1 MSKIKK
7 KNRKNATLKE
17 RAASEVSAKKE
28 YFRSD
33 DYPTLSRQ
41 ASRMMKE
48 KYIRER
54 KDHSKDKESDKGQ
67 TTGEAGTQATEQ
79 VQASGRWAAAEL
91 VGTTGRM
98 VRQGREYAKKKA
110 KAAQRDTPIS
120 PADDPPKQPTC
131 TPPEVMPPKEF
142 DPAPLTHQSPPPKV
156 PSPMENSIL
165 GQAPPATAPKEL
177 KPKKRPIP
185 ANAPKERQ
193 PGGQEPI
200 PHLEKEPRQSRKM
213 AKPLKERPIDLKIKE
228 RPSMA
233 APKGS
238 DIPSRTVLSSRPNEA
253 KPGKYAPGKG
263 YEKGPPP
270 IKALQIHGET
280 EKTLSSSQPRQKPKM
295 AVPLDQRRAL
305 VEKQKASPYAARD
318 GVPFAPPDTPS
329 PANFTSPSPLSMPMS
344 PSQPDPQQ
352 PPGAASMKN
361 LSIDKTRKFFK
372 ERQRFSQKDI
382 EHTGKPALSLKTR
395 RANGTPAVRPGPQGP
410 PAAAQRAAGA
420 ARRQAQRKMLAHPKK
435 AVRSSVE
442 ALRRIAQTAAKAVS
456 TVTSAVTA
464 LVGGGILLTALV
476 IVIVIA
482 AVANSP
488 FGLFYAQEPNA
499 PGTVSVA
506 QAVGSVKEA
515 YNAKLEELQTGDYD
529 SIDIQGQAP
538 DWTDVLAVFAVK
550 LAGADVDGLDVATLD
565 PDRVSKLTAV
575 FLDMTAITTEVETI
589 AHPASGNREA
599 WTEKI
604 LHITITPK
612 TADDMRT
619 IYNFTPYQN
628 SALDELLGDRPTL
641 SSLAGSLDITGADE
655 REVLAALPA
664 DLEQARRDTVEKAL
678 SLVGKVNYFWG
689 GKSHAIGWDDRWGT
703 LRKVTAAG
711 SPSTGTYRPF
721 GLDCSGMID
730 WALRN
735 AGLPSDGNWY
745 IGTNLTRVSASEARP
760 GDMALFPDASHIGI
774 VVGRNDAGKLLVCHC
789 SSGRNNVVVTEF
801 SATGFTVVGRPNMFD

>member
-156 PSPMENSIL
+156 PSPMENSIP

-177 KPKKRPIP
+177 RPKKRPIP

-193 PGGQEPI
+193 PGGHEPI
-200 PHLEKEPRQSRKM
+200 PCLEKEPWQPRKM
-213 AKPLKERPIDLKIKE
+213 AKPLKERPIDFKIKE
-228 RPSMA
+228 RPSVA

-238 DIPSRTVLSSRPNEA
+238 DIPSQLVPSLRPNEI
-253 KPGKYAPGKG
+253 KPGKRAPGKG
-263 YEKGPPP
+263 YGKGPPP
-270 IKALQIHGET
+270 IKALQGHGET
-280 EKTLSSSQPRQKPKM
+280 GKTLSSSQPRQKPKM

-382 EHTGKPALSLKTR
+382 EHTGNSYLCVDEAMR
-395 RANGTPAVRPGPQGP
+395 R
-410 PAAAQRAAGA
+410 
-420 ARRQAQRKMLAHPKK
+420 KLEMKL
-435 AVRSSVE
+435 
-442 ALRRIAQTAAKAVS
+442 IA
-456 TVTSAVTA
+456 
-464 LVGGGILLTALV
+464 GILAFH
-476 IVIVIA
+476 
-482 AVANSP
+482 VA
-488 FGLFYAQEPNA
+488 
-499 PGTVSVA
+499 
-506 QAVGSVKEA
+506 
-515 YNAKLEELQTGDYD
+515 
-529 SIDIQGQAP
+529 
-538 DWTDVLAVFAVK
+538 
-550 LAGADVDGLDVATLD
+550 
-565 PDRVSKLTAV
+565 
-575 FLDMTAITTEVETI
+575 
-589 AHPASGNREA
+589 
-599 WTEKI
+599 
-604 LHITITPK
+604 
-612 TADDMRT
+612 
-619 IYNFTPYQN
+619 
-628 SALDELLGDRPTL
+628 
-641 SSLAGSLDITGADE
+641 
-655 REVLAALPA
+655 
-664 DLEQARRDTVEKAL
+664 
-678 SLVGKVNYFWG
+678 
-689 GKSHAIGWDDRWGT
+689 
-703 LRKVTAAG
+703 
-711 SPSTGTYRPF
+711 
-721 GLDCSGMID
+721 
-730 WALRN
+730 
-735 AGLPSDGNWY
+735 
-745 IGTNLTRVSASEARP
+745 
-760 GDMALFPDASHIGI
+760 
-774 VVGRNDAGKLLVCHC
+774 
-789 SSGRNNVVVTEF
+789 
-801 SATGFTVVGRPNMFD
+801 